1 VFKILIGVSKNAKF
15 NALSAKKALKIA
27 AQKVI
32 SQKLEHSVIK
42 VENIIFL
49 K

>member
-1 VFKILIGVSKNAKF
+1 VFKILIGVSKNA

-42 VENIIFL
+42 VENINFL